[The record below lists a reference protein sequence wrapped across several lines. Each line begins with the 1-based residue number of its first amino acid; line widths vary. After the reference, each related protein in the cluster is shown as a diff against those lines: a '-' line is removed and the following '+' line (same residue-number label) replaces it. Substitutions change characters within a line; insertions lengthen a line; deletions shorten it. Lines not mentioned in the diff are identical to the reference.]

1 MSMEIKADEISRLI
15 EQKISGFEKEIN
27 LRETGI
33 VISIGDGIA
42 RIYGLENAMSGEL
55 LDFPQGI
62 TGMALNLEED
72 NIGAARRFVYHASRK
87 QQNVISSPHK
97 RCIW

>member
-1 MSMEIKADEISRLI
+1 MEIKADEISRLI

-55 LDFPQGI
+55 LDFSQGI
-62 TGMALNLEED
+62 TGMALANSLT
-72 NIGAARRFVYHASRK
+72 NWSYGSLA
-87 QQNVISSPHK
+87 
-97 RCIW
+97 